1 MSALHSPT
9 LRGFNHIALD
19 TVLKRYF
26 DIASVSEFNEQ
37 TERSML
43 TGTETAPTTDDGP
56 SNAVERLWCA
66 WTAIYRLVP
75 ATACLGE
82 PL

>member
-1 MSALHSPT
+1 
-9 LRGFNHIALD
+9 
-19 TVLKRYF
+19 
-26 DIASVSEFNEQ
+26 
-37 TERSML
+37 ML
-43 TGTETAPTTDDGP
+43 TGTETAPTTDDDP